1 MLNLAIFK
9 FDGAKSMKLH
19 FVQTNLNL
27 QINKANI
34 FVVIKLQFLSQNTKN
49 YTFQNYVN
57 YSQK

>member
-34 FVVIKLQFLSQNTKN
+34 FVVIKLNNRFNNLVTG
-49 YTFQNYVN
+49 
-57 YSQK
+57 